1 MSNAYMINIYI
12 YIYIFLLLS
21 SLFFYSTSRAS
32 PLLLLYERLT
42 IAPIPWKLEA
52 PKSSNPA
59 TSQHRILLKKGYSL
73 LLP

>member
-12 YIYIFLLLS
+12 FS
-21 SLFFYSTSRAS
+21 SLFFYSTSLAS

>member
-12 YIYIFLLLS
+12 FS

-32 PLLLLYERLT
+32 PILLLYEMLT

>member
-12 YIYIFLLLS
+12 YIFS
-21 SLFFYSTSRAS
+21 SLFFYSTSLAS